1 MWRKWLNNSWKRW
14 LIIITCL
21 GLVAARLIWPHIQF
35 DAVTIWLIAI
45 AAFFLIIPDPRAL
58 FPYIKRIKLWEA
70 EIELKE
76 EVKELGREVDKVQES
91 VANKPGVELSK
102 SLSPDVEEVL
112 RESSKDPRAALLLL
126 SAKIESQVKKRL
138 QEANLNFRYPLGK
151 AMEVGVEAG
160 LFPREI
166 LSAFRD
172 FWAVRNRIAHSEAFD
187 VEDSTILA
195 LVSIGTELLKA
206 LSTEKITEIDVLCR
220 DGSDD
225 PVVVEIFI
233 HEPHGVV
240 WQHDEVVEALGF
252 SFIPGTTLLS
262 EIIAHGW
269 VKKEPIPHYQGG
281 ELPAWKLVR
290 EKLNTRDV
298 SQQIV
303 KR

>member
-1 MWRKWLNNSWKRW
+1 MWRKWLHNNWKRW

-21 GLVAARLIWPHIQF
+21 GLVAVRLIWPHIQF
-35 DAVTIWLIAI
+35 DAVTIWLIVI
-45 AAFFLIIPDPRAL
+45 AAFFLIIPEPRVF
-58 FPYIKRIKLWEA
+58 FPYIKRVKLWEA

-91 VANKPGVELSK
+91 VASKPGVEVSK

-126 SAKIESQVKKRL
+126 SAKIESQVRKRL
-138 QEANLNFRYPLGK
+138 QKANLNFRYPLGK
-151 AMEVGVEAG
+151 AMEVGVAAG

-172 FWAVRNRIAHSEAFD
+172 FWAVRNRVAHAEAFD

-195 LVSIGTELLKA
+195 LVSIGTELLKV

-225 PVVVEIFI
+225 PVVVEVYIK
-233 HEPHGVV
+233 EPHGVV

-262 EIIAHGW
+262 EIISHGW
-269 VKKEPIPHYQGG
+269 VKKEKEPIPHYQGG
-281 ELPAWKLVR
+281 ELPVWKLVR
-290 EKLNTRDV
+290 KKLNTSDV
-298 SQQIV
+298 SQQE
-303 KR
+303 